1 MGVQGVNVRLRHSET
16 GCQQSGR
23 RTNVPA
29 IFRTSTAD
37 KAHGSMQ
44 TGRCLV
50 APKMGRIYDLDRM
63 LLSDIEYLGP
73 VKPNY
78 SGVEFEETAWGSKTR
93 FVPNMIVVVCRRCNK
108 KFAAGRA

>member
-1 MGVQGVNVRLRHSET
+1 
-16 GCQQSGR
+16 
-23 RTNVPA
+23 
-29 IFRTSTAD
+29 
-37 KAHGSMQ
+37 
-44 TGRCLV
+44 
-50 APKMGRIYDLDRM
+50 M